1 VSAAAIRIGTS
12 GWHYPHWRGPFYPAD
27 LPPAEMLAY
36 YAQRLDTV
44 EVNNSFYRLPE
55 KDTFVA
61 WRDTTPADFLFAV
74 KASRYITHMKK
85 LKDPEQPVAAILERI
100 RLLEHKLGPL
110 LFQLPPRWRA
120 NVPRLRAFLA
130 TLPAGL
136 RYTFEF
142 RDPTWFVP
150 EVYDLLAEHDAALCI
165 HDFRGHESPKMVVT
179 GWVYIRLHG
188 PEVGYQG
195 RYTTQQLADWAG
207 AISACARQGLDI
219 YCYFNNDMAGYAVSE
234 ALELQ
239 AMLGC

>member
-1 VSAAAIRIGTS
+1 MSEGRIHIGTS
-12 GWHYPHWRGPFYPAD
+12 GWHYQHWRGPFYPAD
-27 LPPAEMLAY
+27 LPPAKMLAY

-55 KDTFVA
+55 KDTLVT

-100 RLLEHKLGPL
+100 HLLDHKLGPL

-130 TLPAGL
+130 ALPTGL

-165 HDFRGHESPKMVVT
+165 HDFRGHESPKEVISD
-179 GWVYIRLHG
+179 WVYIRLHG
-188 PEVGYQG
+188 PEEGYQG
-195 RYTTQQLADWAG
+195 RYTTQQLAGWAG
-207 AISACARQGLDI
+207 AISTWTRQGRDV

-239 AMLGC
+239 AMLGR